1 MSVQPK
7 IYIAGMGM
15 ITSIGGNALTTA
27 VAMRARRKGMRILD
41 EYKNRACKPI
51 TMATVPDAALPEF
64 TGELETSEDIDI
76 PIGRMLLMASV
87 ALEETMAFYPGK
99 QPLPLILAGPTA
111 YAGQEVPFSHAFID
125 QLAVQTEIEFDRAN
139 SRLIATGRSG
149 VLAGIDIA
157 MKYLNLGTDDYVL
170 VGGVDS
176 YQDHDLLLQ
185 LDEQGRIKTEDALDG
200 FIPGEAAG
208 FLLLTNKLELA
219 QNFGKFKVSLSA
231 PGLANEPG
239 HLYSDETY
247 TGSGLADAMRLAIS
261 HGDGQAIQT
270 VYSGMNGENFWAK
283 EYGVAMLR
291 NKDALAEIVSHEHPV
306 DCFGDIGAAMGAV
319 LIGVAGISMARSGK
333 PQHGLV
339 YCSSD
344 QAQRAALCISLV
356 A

>member
-1 MSVQPK
+1 MNDQPR

-15 ITSIGGNALTTA
+15 ITPIGGSALTTA
-27 VAMRARRKGMRILD
+27 VAVRARRKGFRISD
-41 EYKNRACKPI
+41 EYKNGACKPI
-51 TMATVPDAALPEF
+51 IMARVPDAALPEF
-64 TGELETSEDIDI
+64 IGELETSEDINI

-87 ALEETMAFYPGK
+87 ALEEVMASYPGNK
-99 QPLPLILAGPTA
+99 PLPLILAGPTA
-111 YAGQEVPFSHAFID
+111 YAGQEVPFSYAFID
-125 QLAVQTEIEFDRAN
+125 QLTAQTEIEFDRAN

-149 VLAGIDIA
+149 VLAGIDMA

-176 YQDHDLLLQ
+176 YQDPDLLLQ
-185 LDEQGRIKTEDALDG
+185 LDERDRIKAEDVPDG

-208 FLLLTNKLELA
+208 FLLLTNKPELA
-219 QNFGKFKVSLSA
+219 KNVGKFKVSLYT

-239 HLYSDETY
+239 HLYSHETY

-261 HGDGQAIQT
+261 QSDGQAIQT
-270 VYSGMNGENFWAK
+270 VYSGMNGEHFWAK

-291 NKDALAEIVSHEHPV
+291 NKDALAENTSHEHPA
-306 DCFGDIGAAMGAV
+306 DCFGDLGAAMGAV

-344 QAQRAALCISLV
+344 QAQRAAVCISLV
-356 A
+356 T